1 MAPLRIAVVA
11 GEASGDQLG
20 ASLLRALGA
29 EGVAFEATG
38 VGGPALE
45 AAGLASL
52 FPQSEIAVMGFGPVI
67 RRLPLLIRRI
77 RETAAAVVAARPDIL
92 VTIDAPDFT
101 KRVAKRVRAAAPDI
115 PIVHWVCPS
124 VWAWRPG
131 RAPAMRPS
139 IDHVLCLLPF
149 EPAALARLNGP
160 PGTYVGHP
168 LEERLGEMRPRT
180 PAETARRADTDA
192 PGVLILP
199 GSRMSEIRRLLP
211 VFLET
216 ARLTLLAKPAARF
229 TIVTLPWL
237 ETAVRDQVAA
247 SGLAVEVVTGD
258 EAKWRALR
266 PARAALAASGTM
278 TLELALAG
286 IPTVAAYRVAPWEAF
301 IARRMIRVPSVI
313 LPNLVLGE
321 SVVPE
326 FLQEAAT
333 PPALAAGLAPLLD
346 ATPAFEAQIAAFARL
361 EAVMAQPGARPST
374 RAARLILDLVRRRN
388 RLTLPANPATD

>member
-1 MAPLRIAVVA
+1 MPELRIAVVA

-20 ASLLRALGA
+20 ASLLRALAA
-29 EGVAFEATG
+29 EGVTCHAMG
-38 VGGPALE
+38 VGGPALAE
-45 AAGLASL
+45 AGLTSL
-52 FPQSEIAVMGFGPVI
+52 FPQSEIAVMGLGPVI

-77 RETAAAVVAARPDIL
+77 RETAAAIVAARPDIV

-131 RAPAMRPS
+131 RAPAMKPY

-149 EPAALARLNGP
+149 EPAALAELHGP
-160 PGTYVGHP
+160 PGTHVGHP
-168 LEERLGEMRPRT
+168 LEERIGEMRPQS
-180 PAETARRADTDA
+180 AEEQASRANTEA
-192 PGVLILP
+192 PSILILP

-216 ARLTLLAKPAARF
+216 ARLTLLAKPRAHFMIA
-229 TIVTLPWL
+229 TLPWL
-237 ETAVRDQVAA
+237 EGAVRGLVGA
-247 SGLAVEVVTGD
+247 SGLDVEVVTGD
-258 EAKWRALR
+258 AAKWRVLR
-266 PARAALAASGTM
+266 SARAALAASGTM

-286 IPTVAAYRVAPWEAF
+286 IPMIAAYRMAPWEAV
-301 IARRMIRVPSVI
+301 IARKLVKVPSVI

-321 SVVPE
+321 NVVPE
-326 FLQEAAT
+326 FLQEAMT

-346 ATPAFEAQIAAFARL
+346 ATPAYAAQIAAFARL
-361 EAVMAQPGARPST
+361 EGVMAQPGLRPSA
-374 RAARLILDLVRRRN
+374 RAARLVLELV
-388 RLTLPANPATD
+388 PKAAGAQG